1 MDKIKLLTLLSFSI
15 LVLTGCVNIS
25 SGSHNGYITAVEKS
39 GLIWKTGTVYIKTE
53 LSSTQED
60 FYCVEDENVYNDLVK
75 YKDLGVKVKIH
86 FTDELI
92 IAPWRC
98 GNTVT
103 DGDKIIGEQGI
114 VYKVEEVKN

>member
-1 MDKIKLLTLLSFSI
+1 MKKLLLLPVALIF
-15 LVLTGCVNIS
+15 LTGCAQTS

-39 GLIWKTGTVYIKTE
+39 GLIWKTGTAYIKTD

-75 YKDLGVKVKIH
+75 YKDEGVKVKIH

-98 GNTVT
+98 GNTVA
-103 DGDKIIGEQGI
+103 DGDKITGEQGI
-114 VYKVEEVKN
+114 IYKVEKITD